1 MNRRPSIVETL
12 SDRAIAILALFL
24 AGGGATVAEVLLP

>member
-12 SDRAIAILALFL
+12 PDWAHGALTLFITGTSILL
-24 AGGGATVAEVLLP
+24 GSLL